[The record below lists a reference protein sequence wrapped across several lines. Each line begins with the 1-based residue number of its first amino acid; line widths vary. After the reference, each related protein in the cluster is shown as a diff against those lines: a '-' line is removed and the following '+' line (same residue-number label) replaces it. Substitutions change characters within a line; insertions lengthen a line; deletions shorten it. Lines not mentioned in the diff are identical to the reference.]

1 MRKMDRSVSF
11 VLIILT
17 ALAGIT
23 CKQTIGLGAS
33 IDIERPTGE
42 ITYPNAGETPIR
54 GSFVIKGWARDD
66 KGVHAISVRFKNKET
81 GTYVGASYSAE
92 PFQETV
98 ETIYWKIN
106 IKNEWDKAKDDP
118 NHPLVKCYPIPDG
131 EYEALVTLTDK
142 QGRTTVLNQTYK
154 IDNTPPVFIVS
165 RPSTIAKSEDTS
177 PVSEPYGAVFT
188 VVGQAE
194 DKNKIEDLTL
204 KVDGTDISVS
214 KKFVGKNINEQ
225 MAEAIKDSG
234 DNYTDKL
241 YLYNHRNPNQKIK
254 AHLFLTDN
262 ARFYKGDE
270 PEGPGNTSEWY
281 YLRDKEMRSVLA
293 QGYTADII
301 NDYFAGKR
309 GSALSL
315 KKSERLLASLYDT
328 NNTEAQSVKR
338 ILENSL
344 ISTVD
349 SSEKY
354 SVFTLNPDKSPGFK
368 ISGATNLPIELSAS
382 TPDPNL
388 PKPSRVHFQDGTG
401 PTLIL
406 DLIGNRDE
414 KPLVENYA
422 DHTAY
427 NKSKIVINV
436 YKCNEVSYIDSG
448 SVKKLNLQPEISPEH
463 SFKFEDLQAQDLMSQ
478 GGNPAVVDYGGSHKL
493 TVSWQLPANFKQG
506 YYLVKVEGKD
516 TDGNDFVA
524 YNNNNSAGGVYVINF
539 KLIGDKLMIS
549 PEEPSGYINKNF
561 TVRANVFNLSTAP
574 NVRYKI
580 VKAPPP
586 DQSGAGET
594 DTALTLKTLSGT
606 EYESAPIDISSAP
619 LSEDGRY
626 VVHFWA
632 NDSKNQPVKAKKEFV
647 KDTTPP
653 VPEMTYPS
661 KSEDQMGTIRIGGS
675 VSDDGAGVKAEGTK
689 FIIGKRD
696 SLPGYDSPDWKPM
709 DKSNSA
715 SWEFTYNLDNF
726 SSSLATCGE
735 QVGSTSVYKIPVY
748 ILTEDKIGNKK
759 VTTETIRFDSDGNKP
774 VMTIQSP
781 HQDQVLGGAIQIFG
795 TGTTRLGGAGSVG
808 KVYIQFSKTGSFD
821 SQDDGTFGVSSSDYD
836 SDWYKDGKGQMIP
849 GTNSGGASWQ
859 ITVNK
864 NGEFNSTDPAHQNRN
879 VYFRVRALKKGVN
892 PDTATAADWGLW
904 TSPVKITVDKAYPTV
919 GSPDP
924 LKIVNTDD
932 SAPENY
938 IQDMWIKE
946 GKKLTGSLYDESG
959 IKELT
964 ISSSELLGSLTYSL
978 QRALSEGWIV
988 EDTARAPNPAT
999 GAQNYKLQIPL
1010 TIKDSMK
1017 RQGNLSIKIRI
1028 VENTP
1033 KELYSETTL
1042 RMRFDVTKP
1051 AAAGGKW
1058 IVKSEQKHISQ
1069 GKFTVSPALDSAK
1082 KERYR
1087 VLVDDKVYEVD
1098 SLNGTQV
1105 TLKNASS
1112 LTGSF
1117 NYGIVE
1123 RPVMVYDDGSD
1134 YQITGI
1140 AADTVTG
1147 IKEVKATLKVS
1158 DTETSVTMTRNDGA
1172 NKITQERGDMV
1183 SFQGSLDTDAV
1194 KNGKGTLTIAAED
1207 YQGNKVSE
1215 EITDVIVKNK
1225 PVEIKK
1231 LVFKTDLSGNNN
1243 YEENEEYKIE
1253 NFGSIDLGGI
1263 RDFRGTKDVKSEFT
1277 FKNPK
1282 KSEIVITLEGG
1293 KGTNRTVK
1301 LYKDSVSQNTLVM
1314 EKNAASNTI
1323 TLNLENEF
1331 GADDTGVTPHNIKID
1346 DADDKK
1352 LIIQVFDDKR
1362 GNGADWCAQA
1372 DITVGVDAIDDVEPT
1387 GFIMPFFYNSD
1398 DSRITK
1404 PADLPLVSVVY
1415 DVETA
1420 AGVIKKV
1427 KEPAGH
1433 IEISGISSINA
1444 HPCVSGKVMLRGI
1457 AYDNIRLK
1465 KLELSGAGISGVS
1478 NEFTNGAWL
1487 ATSPLK
1493 IVKKGLSNTG
1503 HYVEWEY
1510 EWNTGTPAKAQTVTL
1525 KVTDAADKTNAAEK
1539 TEPDEKAGT
1548 RNGDRG
1554 MTLHADHTAVKHQ
1567 FIRLYEKVNNKE
1579 GEKSYLVQVDT
1590 VSADGKTVT
1599 WKDTSVPTGITTYRL
1614 YDKDSNNVVF
1624 DVNVV
1629 PYITGVSRNST
1640 YNTNRARSGAV
1651 PLLRGEE
1658 SNTITGFNFASESVS
1673 SLKITANKDGTGSSP
1688 VEMEDLTL
1696 SSDKKSFTFKVP
1708 NTARDGYLHLVVN
1721 GVAAVNNINAYTAS
1735 NTEKS
1740 DTYGTEKHSDDRFV
1754 HIWRVSKEDTFK
1766 GSKNA
1771 IYPAMTKDSNGELYA
1786 SFSNYSNSDVYY
1798 SNQFTGDTPVAV
1810 AVDGNGTRKVLH
1822 VYDPPEETDIIVN
1835 GTEVNVLYAANY
1847 HNGSAKDWGNG
1858 TTGFPW
1864 NDTGSGNAGG
1874 IYLYD
1879 KDAPKIYRD
1888 YKGYRFELFTYDNEL
1903 QQFKNIRTVRSG
1915 DNIYVVYYD
1924 RLTAAAKFAW
1934 VDDSKTPD
1942 TSLKALPWCVID
1954 GNTDVTDE
1962 RCEVPDAP
1970 ADAPA
1975 DQKKFTFVNPDG
1987 STNEAKPY
1995 VLSNFE
2001 DGLSGSNGV
2010 WESVDVTVTKDGYP
2024 VVVYMDA
2031 ATGCLRLARSTS
2043 KQPTSPDDWKI
2054 QKVLDSSDKNG
2065 KTASD
2070 CVNACIGS
2078 DGILHIAFQNTRGQL
2093 VYVKSTNTSDN
2104 GSTKYA
2110 FGASEVLDD
2119 SGTSIEMTM
2128 DGTAPYI
2135 TYMFRPNSYDAIRIA
2150 YKTSMDFNNTGTN
2163 VEGWETMTAPLN
2175 ERATNS
2181 RICIETQAKH
2191 YNATGTMP
2199 VAVGF
2204 KTNSDYRAAFYVGK

>member
-23 CKQTIGLGAS
+23 CKQTIGLGGT
-33 IDIERPTGE
+33 IDIERPRGE

-54 GSFVIKGWARDD
+54 GSFVIKGTAKDD
-66 KGVHAISVRFKNKET
+66 GGVRSISVRFKNKET

-106 IKNEWDKAKDDP
+106 IKNEWDKAKDNP

-165 RPSTIAKSEDTS
+165 RPSTIATSQDSS

-338 ILENSL
+338 ILETSL

-427 NKSKIVINV
+427 NKSKIVINL
-436 YKCNEVSYIDSG
+436 YKCNEVSYTDSG

-539 KLIGDKLMIS
+539 KLIGNALMIS
-549 PEEPSGYINKNF
+549 PEEPSGYIRTDF
-561 TVRANVFNLSTAP
+561 VVRANVFNLSTNP
-574 NVRYKI
+574 KVRYKI
-580 VKAPPP
+580 
-586 DQSGAGET
+586 DTQAGES
-594 DTALTLKTLSGT
+594 DTPLTLKTGSGT
-606 EYESAPIDISSAP
+606 EYESASIQVSSV
-619 LSEDGRY
+619 SEGTH

-632 NDSKNQPVKAKKEFV
+632 NDDKGQEVKAKKEFI

-1147 IKEVKATLKVS
+1147 VKEVKATLKVS

-1194 KNGKGTLTIAAED
+1194 KNGKGTLTITAED
-1207 YQGNKVSE
+1207 YQGNTVSE
-1215 EITDVIVKNK
+1215 EITNVIVKNK
-1225 PVEIKK
+1225 PVKITK
-1231 LVFKTDLSGNNN
+1231 LVFKTDLSGNND

-1253 NFGSIDLGGI
+1253 NFGSINAAT
-1263 RDFRGTKDVKSEFT
+1263 RDFSGTKDIKSEFT
-1277 FKNPK
+1277 FKNPT
-1282 KSEIVITLEGG
+1282 KSELSVTLKGGYGANARVSLHKEGSTS
-1293 KGTNRTVK
+1293 GTIGDEIAFATGTIQAASEYTVTLDLKDKLNIGDDAAKK
-1301 LYKDSVSQNTLVM
+1301 LYLKVTDESVNT
-1314 EKNAASNTI
+1314 
-1323 TLNLENEF
+1323 
-1331 GADDTGVTPHNIKID
+1331 P
-1346 DADDKK
+1346 
-1352 LIIQVFDDKR
+1352 
-1362 GNGADWCAQA
+1362 WYAQA
-1372 DITVGVDAIDDVEPT
+1372 DITVGLDVADDVKPT

-1398 DSRITK
+1398 KTE
-1404 PADLPLVSVVY
+1404 LVGDEEKLSSVKY
-1415 DVETA
+1415 E
-1420 AGVIKKV
+1420 GGK
-1427 KEPAGH
+1427 PAGH
-1433 IEISGISSINA
+1433 IEISEISSINA

-1465 KLELSGAGISGVS
+1465 KLELSGAGISGVNANFS
-1478 NEFTNGAWL
+1478 NGSWTS
-1487 ATSPLK
+1487 ATGLN
-1493 IVKKGLSNTG
+1493 VKTSKFSNTG

-1510 EWNTGTPAKAQTVTL
+1510 EWTTRTPALAQRVTL
-1525 KVTDAADKTNAAEK
+1525 AVTDAADNANGTVKTEPAEK
-1539 TEPDEKAGT
+1539 TGT

-1590 VSADGKTVT
+1590 VSDNGKTVT
-1599 WKDTSVPTGITTYRL
+1599 WKDTSVPTGITSYRL
-1614 YDKDSNNVVF
+1614 YNNDSNNVVF
-1624 DVNVV
+1624 DVNIV

-1651 PLLRGEE
+1651 PLLRGEK

-1673 SLKITANKDGTGSSP
+1673 SLKITANKDGTGSS
-1688 VEMEDLTL
+1688 VAMENLTL

-1708 NTARDGYLHLVVN
+1708 DTAKDGYLHLVVN
-1721 GVAAVNNINAYTAS
+1721 DVAAVNNINAYTAS

-1771 IYPAMTKDSNGELYA
+1771 IYPAMTKDSNGKLYA
-1786 SFSNYSNSDVYY
+1786 SFSNYSKSDVYY
-1798 SNQFTGDTPVAV
+1798 SDAFTGNDDVIVA
-1810 AVDGNGTRKVLH
+1810 GIGTHQVLH
-1822 VYDPPEETDIIVN
+1822 VYDPPEETDITVN

-1847 HNGSAKDWGNG
+1847 HNGSARDWGNG
-1858 TTGFPW
+1858 TSVTNTDGTKKDYPW
-1864 NDTGSGNAGG
+1864 NDTDSVNAGG

-1879 KDAPKIYRD
+1879 KDASKIYRD

-1934 VDDSKTPD
+1934 VDDSETPN

-1954 GNTDVTDE
+1954 GNTDVTDMHSK
-1962 RCEVPDAP
+1962 VPDAP
-1970 ADAPA
+1970 NNAPEE
-1975 DQKKFTFVNPDG
+1975 QKTFTFVSPNK
-1987 STNEAKPY
+1987 SAYKAPY
-1995 VLSNFE
+1995 VLNNFE
-2001 DGLSGSNGV
+2001 DSLSVSSAV
-2010 WESVDVTVTKDGYP
+2010 WESIALTVTTQGFP

-2031 ATGCLRLARSTS
+2031 ATGSLRLARSTS
-2043 KQPTSPDDWKI
+2043 KQPTAPADWTI
-2054 QKVLDSSDKNG
+2054 QKVLADSDSNAKI
-2065 KTASD
+2065 ASD
-2070 CVNACIGS
+2070 YINACIGS

-2104 GSTKYA
+2104 GSTKYT
-2110 FGASEVLDD
+2110 FGTSEVLDD
-2119 SGTSIEMTM
+2119 SGTSIDMAM
-2128 DGTAPYI
+2128 DGATPYI
-2135 TYMFRPNSYDAIRIA
+2135 TYMSRPNSYDAIRIA

>member
-23 CKQTIGLGAS
+23 CKQNIGLGGT
-33 IDIERPTGE
+33 IDIERPTGA

-118 NHPLVKCYPIPDG
+118 NHPLVKCYPISDG

-165 RPSTIAKSEDTS
+165 RPSTIATSQDSS

-427 NKSKIVINV
+427 NKSKIVINL
-436 YKCNEVSYIDSG
+436 YKCNEVSYTDSG

-539 KLIGDKLMIS
+539 KLIGNALMIS
-549 PEEPSGYINKNF
+549 PEEPSGYIRTDF
-561 TVRANVFNLSTAP
+561 VVRANVFNLSTNP
-574 NVRYKI
+574 KVRYKI
-580 VKAPPP
+580 
-586 DQSGAGET
+586 DTQAGES
-594 DTALTLKTLSGT
+594 DTPLTLKTGSGT
-606 EYESAPIDISSAP
+606 EYESASIQVSSV
-619 LSEDGRY
+619 SEGTH

-632 NDSKNQPVKAKKEFV
+632 NDDKGQEVKAKKEFI

-1147 IKEVKATLKVS
+1147 VKEVKATLKVS

-1194 KNGKGTLTIAAED
+1194 KNGKGTLTITAED
-1207 YQGNKVSE
+1207 YQGNTVSE
-1215 EITDVIVKNK
+1215 EITNVIVKNK
-1225 PVEIKK
+1225 PVKITK
-1231 LVFKTDLSGNNN
+1231 LVFKTDLSGNND

-1253 NFGSIDLGGI
+1253 NFGNLNADK
-1263 RDFRGTKDVKSEFT
+1263 DFRGTKDIQSEFT
-1277 FKNPK
+1277 FKNSA

-1314 EKNAASNTI
+1314 EKNAAPNTI

-1362 GNGADWCAQA
+1362 GADADWCAQA
-1372 DITVGVDAIDDVEPT
+1372 NITVGVDAVDGVEPT

-1398 DSRITK
+1398 KTE
-1404 PADLPLVSVVY
+1404 LVGDEEKLSSVKY
-1415 DVETA
+1415 E
-1420 AGVIKKV
+1420 GGK
-1427 KEPAGH
+1427 PAGH
-1433 IEISGISSINA
+1433 IEISEISSLGNN

-1478 NEFTNGAWL
+1478 ADFSGGSWTS
-1487 ATSPLK
+1487 ATGLN
-1493 IVKKGLSNTG
+1493 VKTSKFSNTG

-1510 EWNTGTPAKAQTVTL
+1510 EWTTGTPALAQTVTL
-1525 KVTDAADKTNAAEK
+1525 AVTDAANKTNAAEK
-1539 TEPDEKAGT
+1539 TEPVEKTGT

-1554 MTLHADHTAVKHQ
+1554 MTLASDINHTAVKHQ

-1599 WKDTSVPTGITTYRL
+1599 WKDTSVPEGIKNYRL
-1614 YDKDSNNVVF
+1614 YDKTSNNVVF
-1624 DVNVV
+1624 NVNIV

-1651 PLLRGEE
+1651 PLLRGEAG
-1658 SNTITGFNFASESVS
+1658 NTLTGFNFADGSET
-1673 SLKITANKDGTGSSP
+1673 SLKITENKNGSGSEL
-1688 VEMEDLTL
+1688 EMADLTL
-1696 SSDKKSFTFKVP
+1696 SGSSFTFKVP
-1708 NTARDGYLHLVVN
+1708 DTAKDGYLHLVVN
-1721 GVAAVNNINAYTAS
+1721 GVAAVNNINTYTAS

-1740 DTYGTEKHSDDRFV
+1740 DTYGAKEHSDDRFV

-1771 IYPAMTKDSNGELYA
+1771 IYPAMTKDSNGKLYA
-1786 SFSNYSNSDVYY
+1786 SFSNYSKSDVYY

-1942 TSLKALPWCVID
+1942 TSSRALPWCVID
-1954 GNTDVTDE
+1954 GNTDVTDTHSK
-1962 RCEVPDAP
+1962 VPDAP
-1970 ADAPA
+1970 ETAP
-1975 DQKKFTFVNPDG
+1975 DGQKKFTFVSPNN
-1987 STNEAKPY
+1987 SEYKAPY
-1995 VLSNFE
+1995 VLNNFE
-2001 DGLSGSNGV
+2001 DSLSVSSAV
-2010 WESVDVTVTKDGYP
+2010 WESIALTVTTQGFP

-2031 ATGCLRLARSTS
+2031 TTGSLRLARST
-2043 KQPTSPDDWKI
+2043 KLQPTAPADWTI
-2054 QKVLDSSDKNG
+2054 QKVLAASDPNG
-2065 KTASD
+2065 KIASD
-2070 CVNACIGS
+2070 YINACIGS

-2093 VYVKSTNTSDN
+2093 VYVKSTNTSDT
-2104 GSTKYA
+2104 GSAKYK
-2110 FGASEVLDD
+2110 FGTSEVLDD
-2119 SGTSIEMTM
+2119 SGTFIEMTM
-2128 DGTAPYI
+2128 DGTMPYI
-2135 TYMFRPNSYDAIRIA
+2135 TYMSRPNSYDAIRIA

>member
-11 VLIILT
+11 ALIILT

-33 IDIERPTGE
+33 IDIERPTGA

-106 IKNEWDKAKDDP
+106 IKNEWDKAKDNP

-165 RPSTIAKSEDTS
+165 RPSTIATSQDSS

-427 NKSKIVINV
+427 NKSKIVINL
-436 YKCNEVSYIDSG
+436 YKCNEVSYTDSG

-463 SFKFEDLQAQDLMSQ
+463 SFKFEDLQAQDLMSH
-478 GGNPAVVDYGGSHKL
+478 GGNSAVVDYGGSHKL

-539 KLIGDKLMIS
+539 KLIGNALMIS
-549 PEEPSGYINKNF
+549 PEDPSGYLNTDF
-561 TVRANVFNLSTAP
+561 VVRANVFNLSTNP
-574 NVRYKI
+574 KVRYKI
-580 VKAPPP
+580 
-586 DQSGAGET
+586 DTQAGES
-594 DTALTLKTLSGT
+594 DIPLTLKTGSGT
-606 EYESAPIDISSAP
+606 EYESASIQVSSV
-619 LSEDGRY
+619 SEGAH

-632 NDSKNQPVKAKKEFV
+632 TDDKGQEVKAKKEFI

-653 VPEMTYPS
+653 VSDMKFPPE
-661 KSEDQMGTIRIGGS
+661 SEDQMGTIRIMGTA
-675 VSDDGAGVKAEGTK
+675 SDDGAGVKAEGTK
-689 FIIGKRD
+689 FIIGVKTEPAPD
-696 SLPGYDSPDWKPM
+696 SSGWKPM
-709 DKSNSA
+709 DKSSLV

-735 QVGSTSVYKIPVY
+735 QVGTTSVYKIPVY

-759 VTTETIRFDSDGNKP
+759 VTTKTIRFDSDGNKP
-774 VMTIQSP
+774 FMTILSP

-988 EDTARAPNPAT
+988 EDTAHAPNPPT
-999 GAQNYKLQIPL
+999 GAKNYKLQIPL

-1051 AAAGGKW
+1051 AAADGKW

-1147 IKEVKATLKVS
+1147 VKEVKATLKVS

-1194 KNGKGTLTIAAED
+1194 KNGKGTLMITAED

-1215 EITDVIVKNK
+1215 EITNVIVKNK

-1231 LVFKTDLSGNNN
+1231 LVFKTDLSGNND

-1253 NFGSIDLGGI
+1253 NFGSINAAT
-1263 RDFRGTKDVKSEFT
+1263 RDFRGTKDIQSEFT
-1277 FKNPK
+1277 FKNSA
-1282 KSEIVITLEGG
+1282 KSEIVITLGEG

-1301 LYKDSVSQNTLVM
+1301 LYKDSVSPATLVM
-1314 EKNAASNTI
+1314 EKTEASNTI

-1362 GNGADWCAQA
+1362 GADADWCAQA
-1372 DITVGVDAIDDVEPT
+1372 NITVGVDAVDGVEPT

-1398 DSRITK
+1398 KTE
-1404 PADLPLVSVVY
+1404 LVGDEEKLSSVKY
-1415 DVETA
+1415 E
-1420 AGVIKKV
+1420 GGK
-1427 KEPAGH
+1427 PAGH
-1433 IEISGISSINA
+1433 IEISEISSINA

-1478 NEFTNGAWL
+1478 ADFSGGSWTS
-1487 ATSPLK
+1487 ATGLN
-1493 IVKKGLSNTG
+1493 VKTSKFSNTG

-1510 EWNTGTPAKAQTVTL
+1510 EWTTGTPALAQTVTL
-1525 KVTDAADKTNAAEK
+1525 AVTDAANKTNAAEK
-1539 TEPDEKAGT
+1539 TEPVEKTGT

-1554 MTLHADHTAVKHQ
+1554 MTLASDINHTAVKHQ

-1599 WKDTSVPTGITTYRL
+1599 WKDTSVPEGIKNYRL
-1614 YDKDSNNVVF
+1614 YDKTSNNVVF
-1624 DVNVV
+1624 NVNIV

-1640 YNTNRARSGAV
+1640 YNTNRARSGAI
-1651 PLLRGEE
+1651 PLLRGEAD
-1658 SNTITGFNFASESVS
+1658 NTLTGFNLDGSTP
-1673 SLKITANKDGTGSSP
+1673 SLKITENKDGTGSSP

-1771 IYPAMTKDSNGELYA
+1771 IYPAMTKDSNGKLYA
-1786 SFSNYSNSDVYY
+1786 SFSNYSKSDVYY
-1798 SNQFTGDTPVAV
+1798 SDAFTGNDDVIVA
-1810 AVDGNGTRKVLH
+1810 GSGTRQVLH
-1822 VYDPPEETDIIVN
+1822 VYDPPEETDITVN
-1835 GTEVNVLYAANY
+1835 ETEVNVLYAANY

-1858 TTGFPW
+1858 TTDFPW

-1879 KDAPKIYRD
+1879 KDAPEIYRA

-1934 VDDSKTPD
+1934 VDDSETPN

-1954 GNTDVTDE
+1954 GNTDVTDMHSK
-1962 RCEVPDAP
+1962 VPDAP
-1970 ADAPA
+1970 NNAPEE
-1975 DQKKFTFVNPDG
+1975 QKTFTFVSPNK
-1987 STNEAKPY
+1987 SAYKAPY
-1995 VLSNFE
+1995 VLNNFE
-2001 DGLSGSNGV
+2001 DSLSVSSAV
-2010 WESVDVTVTKDGYP
+2010 WESIALTVTTQGFP

-2031 ATGCLRLARSTS
+2031 ATGSLRLARSTS
-2043 KQPTSPDDWKI
+2043 KQPTAPADWTI
-2054 QKVLDSSDKNG
+2054 QKVLADSDSNAKI
-2065 KTASD
+2065 ASD
-2070 CVNACIGS
+2070 YINACVGS
-2078 DGILHIAFQNTRGQL
+2078 DGVLHIAFENTRGQL
-2093 VYVKSTNTSDN
+2093 VYAKSTNTSDN
-2104 GSTKYA
+2104 GSTKYT
-2110 FGASEVLDD
+2110 FGTSEVLDD
-2119 SGTSIEMTM
+2119 SGTSIDMAM
-2128 DGTAPYI
+2128 DGATPYI
-2135 TYMFRPNSYDAIRIA
+2135 TYMSRPNSYDAIRIA

>member
-33 IDIERPTGE
+33 IDIERPTGA

-92 PFQETV
+92 PFQETA
-98 ETIYWKIN
+98 ETIYWKID
-106 IKNEWDKAKDDP
+106 IKNEWDKEKDDP
-118 NHPLVKCYPIPDG
+118 NHPLVKFYPIPDG

-165 RPSTIAKSEDTS
+165 RPSTIATSQDSS

-194 DKNKIEDLTL
+194 DKNKIEDITL

-262 ARFYKGDE
+262 ARFFKDDGN
-270 PEGPGNTSEWY
+270 EGTGNTSEWY

-422 DHTAY
+422 DYTAY
-427 NKSKIVINV
+427 NKSKIIINL

-463 SFKFEDLQAQDLMSQ
+463 SFKFEDLQAQDLMSH
-478 GGNPAVVDYGGSHKL
+478 GGNPAAVDYGGSHKL

-539 KLIGDKLMIS
+539 KLIGDALMIS
-549 PEEPSGYINKNF
+549 PEDPSGYLNTDF
-561 TVRANVFNLSTAP
+561 VVRANVFNLSTNP
-574 NVRYKI
+574 KVRYKI
-580 VKAPPP
+580 
-586 DQSGAGET
+586 DTQAGES
-594 DTALTLKTLSGT
+594 DTPLTLKTGSGT
-606 EYESAPIDISSAP
+606 EYESASIQVSSV
-619 LSEDGRY
+619 SEGVH

-632 NDSKNQPVKAKKEFV
+632 TDDKGQEVRAKKEFI

-653 VPEMTYPS
+653 VSDMKFPPE
-661 KSEDQMGTIRIGGS
+661 SEDQMGTIRIMGT

-689 FIIGKRD
+689 FIIGVKTEPAPD
-696 SLPGYDSPDWKPM
+696 SSGWKPM
-709 DKSNSA
+709 DKSSLV
-715 SWEFTYNLDNF
+715 SWEFTYNLDDF
-726 SSSLATCGE
+726 SPSPSTYGD
-735 QVGSTSVYKIPVY
+735 QVGTTSVYKIPVY

-759 VTTETIRFDSDGNKP
+759 VTTKTIRFDSDGNKP
-774 VMTIQSP
+774 FMTILSP
-781 HQDQVLGGAIQIFG
+781 NKDQVLGGPIQIFG
-795 TGTTRLGGAGSVG
+795 TGNTRLAGLGGVG
-808 KVYIQFSKTGSFD
+808 KVYIQFSKNGKFD

-849 GTNSGGASWQ
+849 RTDTPSGGASWQ

-864 NGEFNSTDPAHQNRN
+864 NGEFNSTDHAHQNRN

-1033 KELYSETTL
+1033 KELYLETTL

-1123 RPVMVYDDGSD
+1123 RPAMVYDDGSD

-1140 AADTVTG
+1140 ASDTVTG
-1147 IKEVKATLKVS
+1147 VKEVKATLKVS
-1158 DTETSVTMTRNDGA
+1158 DTETSVTMTRNDGT

-1183 SFQGSLDTDAV
+1183 SFQGSLNTDAV
-1194 KNGKGTLTIAAED
+1194 KNGKGTLTITAED
-1207 YQGNKVSE
+1207 YQGNTVSE
-1215 EITDVIVKNK
+1215 EITNVIVKNK

-1231 LVFKTDLSGNNN
+1231 LVFKTDLSGNNG
-1243 YEENEEYKIE
+1243 YETDEEYKIE
-1253 NFGSIDLGGI
+1253 NFGSINAAT
-1263 RDFRGTKDVKSEFT
+1263 RDFSGAKDIKSEFT
-1277 FKNPK
+1277 FKNPT
-1282 KSEIVITLEGG
+1282 KSELSVTLKGGYGANARVSLHKEGSTS
-1293 KGTNRTVK
+1293 GTIGDEIAFATGTIQAASEYTVTLDLKDKLNIGDDAAKK
-1301 LYKDSVSQNTLVM
+1301 LYLKVTDESVNT
-1314 EKNAASNTI
+1314 
-1323 TLNLENEF
+1323 
-1331 GADDTGVTPHNIKID
+1331 P
-1346 DADDKK
+1346 
-1352 LIIQVFDDKR
+1352 
-1362 GNGADWCAQA
+1362 WYAQA
-1372 DITVGVDAIDDVEPT
+1372 DITVGLDVADDVTPT

-1398 DSRITK
+1398 KTE
-1404 PADLPLVSVVY
+1404 LVGDEEKLSSVKY
-1415 DVETA
+1415 E
-1420 AGVIKKV
+1420 GGK
-1427 KEPAGH
+1427 PAGH
-1433 IEISGISSINA
+1433 IEISEISSINA

-1465 KLELSGAGISGVS
+1465 KLELSGAGISGVNANFS
-1478 NEFTNGAWL
+1478 NGSWTS
-1487 ATSPLK
+1487 ATGLN
-1493 IVKKGLSNTG
+1493 VKTSKFSNTG

-1510 EWNTGTPAKAQTVTL
+1510 EWTTGTPALAQTVTL
-1525 KVTDAADKTNAAEK
+1525 KVTDAANKTNAAGK
-1539 TEPDEKAGT
+1539 TEPAEKTGI
-1548 RNGDRG
+1548 RNGDRS
-1554 MTLHADHTAVKHQ
+1554 MTLASGDTAVKHQ
-1567 FIRLYEKVNNKE
+1567 FIRLYEKINNKE

-1599 WKDTSVPTGITTYRL
+1599 WKDTSVPTGITSYRL
-1614 YDKDSNNVVF
+1614 YNNDSNNVVF
-1624 DVNVV
+1624 NVNIV
-1629 PYITGVSRNST
+1629 PYITGVSRNTT
-1640 YNTNRARSGAV
+1640 YNTNRARSGAI

-1658 SNTITGFNFASESVS
+1658 GNTLTGFNFAAGSGT
-1673 SLKITANKDGTGSSP
+1673 SLTITANKDGTGSS
-1688 VEMEDLTL
+1688 VAMENLTL
-1696 SSDKKSFTFKVP
+1696 SGSSYTFKVP
-1708 NTARDGYLHLVVN
+1708 DTAKDGYLHLVVN

-1740 DTYGTEKHSDDRFV
+1740 DTYGAEEHSDDRFV

-1771 IYPAMTKDSNGELYA
+1771 VYPAMTKDSNGKLYA
-1786 SFSNYSNSDVYY
+1786 SFSNYSTSDVYY
-1798 SNQFTGDTPVAV
+1798 SEAFTGDTPVAV

-1822 VYDPPEETDIIVN
+1822 VYDPPEETDITVN

-1858 TTGFPW
+1858 TTNYPW
-1864 NDTGSGNAGG
+1864 NDTNSVNAGG

-1915 DNIYVVYYD
+1915 NNIYVVYYD

-1934 VDDSKTPD
+1934 VDDSKTPN
-1942 TSLKALPWCVID
+1942 THEKALPWCVID
-1954 GNTDVTDE
+1954 GNTDITDRE
-1962 RCEVPDAP
+1962 CKVPDAP
-1970 ADAPA
+1970 ASAPA

-1995 VLSNFE
+1995 ILDGFE
-2001 DGLSGSNGV
+2001 DGLSASNAV
-2010 WESVDVTVTKDGYP
+2010 WESVAVTVTKDGYP

-2031 ATGCLRLARSTS
+2031 ATRTLRLAKSTS
-2043 KQPTSPDDWKI
+2043 KQPTSSDHWKI
-2054 QKVLDSSDKNG
+2054 QSVLASSDPNG
-2065 KTASD
+2065 KIASNYI
-2070 CVNACIGS
+2070 NACIGS
-2078 DGILHIAFQNTRGQL
+2078 DGFLHIAFQNTRGQL
-2093 VYVKSTNTSDN
+2093 VYVKSTNTSDT
-2104 GSTKYA
+2104 GSAKYE
-2110 FGASEVLDD
+2110 FGTSEVLDD
-2119 SGTSIEMTM
+2119 SGTSIDMAMDDTM
-2128 DGTAPYI
+2128 PYI
-2135 TYMFRPNSYDAIRIA
+2135 TYMSRPNSYDAIRIA
-2150 YKTSMDFNNTGTN
+2150 YKTSDFNNTGTN
-2163 VEGWETMTAPLN
+2163 EECWETMTAPLSQQ
-2175 ERATNS
+2175 ATS
-2181 RICIETQAKH
+2181 GRICIETQAKH
-2191 YNATGTMP
+2191 YNTTEKMP

-2204 KTNSDYRAAFYVGK
+2204 KTSSDYRAAFYVGK

>member
-1 MRKMDRSVSF
+1 MKKMNHVVSF

-23 CKQTIGLGAS
+23 CKMYAGLGGQ
-33 IDIERPTGE
+33 IDILPPSGE
-42 ITYPNAGETPIR
+42 ITYPDAGETPIR
-54 GSFVIKGWARDD
+54 GSFVLKG
-66 KGVHAISVRFKNKET
+66 T
-81 GTYVGASYSAE
+81 
-92 PFQETV
+92 
-98 ETIYWKIN
+98 
-106 IKNEWDKAKDDP
+106 AKDDEGVVSVSIVFENIETKDRKGP
-118 NHPLVKCYPIPDG
+118 FAAAVSNPGAPRTSWKADINNESTGTADNHPLVKVYPIPDG
-131 EYEALVTLTDK
+131 EYAAIVTVIDK
-142 QGRTTVLNQTYK
+142 GGKPSTFTKNYK
-154 IDNTPPVFIVS
+154 IDNTAPVFIVS

-262 ARFYKGDE
+262 ARFYKGGE

-281 YLRDKEMRSVLA
+281 YLRDNEMRSVLA

-309 GSALSL
+309 GTELSL
-315 KKSERLLASLYDT
+315 KKSERLLAALYDT

-338 ILENSL
+338 ILETSL

-349 SSEKY
+349 SSEKH

-368 ISGATNLPIELSAS
+368 ISGTTNLPIELPAS
-382 TPDPNL
+382 TPAPNL

-406 DLIGNRDE
+406 DLMGNRDE

-539 KLIGDKLMIS
+539 KLIGNALMIS
-549 PEEPSGYINKNF
+549 PEDPSGYLNTDF
-561 TVRANVFNLSTAP
+561 VVRANVFNLSTNP
-574 NVRYKI
+574 KVRYKI
-580 VKAPPP
+580 
-586 DQSGAGET
+586 DTQAGES
-594 DTALTLKTLSGT
+594 DTPLTLKTGSGT
-606 EYESAPIDISSAP
+606 EYESASIQVSSV
-619 LSEDGRY
+619 SEGAH

-632 NDSKNQPVKAKKEFV
+632 TDDKGQEVRAKKEFI

-653 VPEMTYPS
+653 VSDMKFPPE
-661 KSEDQMGTIRIGGS
+661 SEDQMGTIRIMGT

-689 FIIGKRD
+689 YIIGKRATI
-696 SLPGYDSPDWKPM
+696 PAYDSSDWKPM
-709 DKSNSA
+709 DKSSPV
-715 SWEFTYNLDNF
+715 SWELTYNLDDF
-726 SSSLATCGE
+726 SSSPSSYGD

-748 ILTEDKIGNKK
+748 ILTEDKIGNRK
-759 VTTETIRFDSDGNKP
+759 VSTKIIRFDSDGNKP
-774 VMTIQSP
+774 FMTILSP
-781 HQDQVLGGAIQIFG
+781 HQSQVLGGPIQIFG
-795 TGTTRLGGAGSVG
+795 TGNTRLAGLGGVG
-808 KVYIQFSKTGSFD
+808 KVYIQFSKNGKFD
-821 SQDDGTFGVSSSDYD
+821 SQDDGTFGVSSSGYD

-849 GTNSGGASWQ
+849 GTDTPSGGASWQ
-859 ITVNK
+859 ITVNE
-864 NGEFNSTDPAHQNRN
+864 NGEFNSANPDHQNWD
-879 VYFRVRALKKGVN
+879 VYFRVRALKRDGN
-892 PDTATAADWGLW
+892 PAKDADWGLW

-924 LKIVNTDD
+924 LKIVKIDG
-932 SAPENY
+932 SVPEQNY
-938 IQDMWIKE
+938 SQDMWITE
-946 GKKLTGSLYDESG
+946 GNKLTGSLYDEAG

-964 ISSSELLGSLTYSL
+964 ISSPELLGSVTYNRE
-978 QRALSEGWIV
+978 RALSEGWIA

-999 GAQNYKLQIPL
+999 GAKNYKLQIPL

-1017 RQGNLSIKIRI
+1017 RKGNLSIKIRI

-1033 KELYSETTL
+1033 NALYSETSL
-1042 RMRFDVTKP
+1042 RMCFDVTDP
-1051 AAAGGKW
+1051 VVAGGKW
-1058 IVKSEQKHISQ
+1058 IVKSEQKQIPE
-1069 GKFTVSPALDSAK
+1069 GKFTVSPALDAAK

-1087 VLVDDKVYEVD
+1087 VLVDDKVYEVA
-1098 SLNGTQV
+1098 SVTGTQV
-1105 TLKNASS
+1105 TLKNASD
-1112 LTGSF
+1112 LTGRF

-1147 IKEVKATLKVS
+1147 VKTVTAELKVPYIEGGRTNFS
-1158 DTETSVTMTRNDGA
+1158 STSVTMTRNDNT
-1172 NKITQERGDMV
+1172 NKISQERGDMV
-1183 SFQGSLDTDAV
+1183 SFKGSLDTDAV
-1194 KNGKGTLTIAAED
+1194 KNGRGTLTITAKDAQE
-1207 YQGNKVSE
+1207 NEVSE
-1215 EITDVIVKNK
+1215 EIRNVTVKNK

-1231 LVFKTDLSGNNN
+1231 LVFKTDLSGNGG
-1243 YEENEEYKIE
+1243 YDAGEEYTIE
-1253 NFGSIDLGGI
+1253 KFGSIDLDGI

-1277 FKNPK
+1277 FKNPT

-1323 TLNLENEF
+1323 TLDLANEF
-1331 GADDTGVTPHNIKID
+1331 GTDDTGVTPHNIKID
-1346 DADDKK
+1346 DADNKK
-1352 LIIQVFDDKR
+1352 LIIQVFDDER
-1362 GNGADWCAQA
+1362 GDGADWCAQA
-1372 DITVGVDAIDDVEPT
+1372 DITVGVDVVDDSVPT

-1398 DSRITK
+1398 KTE
-1404 PADLPLVSVVY
+1404 LVGDEEKLSSVKY
-1415 DVETA
+1415 ES
-1420 AGVIKKV
+1420 GK
-1427 KEPAGH
+1427 PAGH
-1433 IEISGISSINA
+1433 IELAPLKKSDGNLYWEGNA

-1465 KLELSGAGISGVS
+1465 KLELSGAGISGVNANFS
-1478 NEFTNGAWL
+1478 NGSWTS
-1487 ATSPLK
+1487 ATGLN
-1493 IVKKGLSNTG
+1493 VKTSKFSNTG

-1510 EWNTGTPAKAQTVTL
+1510 EWTTGTPALAQTVTL
-1525 KVTDAADKTNAAEK
+1525 KVTDAANKTSGAGKNEPAEK
-1539 TEPDEKAGT
+1539 TGT
-1548 RNGDRG
+1548 RNGDRS
-1554 MTLHADHTAVKHQ
+1554 MTLASDTNHTAVKHQ
-1567 FIRLYEKVNNKE
+1567 FIRLYEKVNNEE

-1599 WKDTSVPTGITTYRL
+1599 WKDTSVPEGIKNYHL
-1614 YDKDSNNVVF
+1614 YDKTSNNVVF
-1624 DVNVV
+1624 NVNIV
-1629 PYITGVSRNST
+1629 PYITGVSRNTT
-1640 YNTNRARSGAV
+1640 YNTNRTRSGAI

-1658 SNTITGFNFASESVS
+1658 GNTLTGFNFAAGGGT
-1673 SLKITANKDGTGSSP
+1673 SLTITANKDGTGSS
-1688 VEMEDLTL
+1688 VAMENLTL
-1696 SSDKKSFTFKVP
+1696 SSDKKRFTFKVP
-1708 NTARDGYLHLVVN
+1708 DTAKDGYLHLVVN
-1721 GVAAVNNINAYTAS
+1721 GVAAVNNTNAYTAS
-1735 NTEKS
+1735 NTEKA
-1740 DTYGTEKHSDDRFV
+1740 DTYGAKEHSDDRFV
-1754 HIWRVSKEDTFK
+1754 HIWRVNAQDTFK

-1771 IYPAMTKDSNGELYA
+1771 IYPAMTKSSDGTLYA
-1786 SFSNYSNSDVYY
+1786 SFSNNSTSAVYY
-1798 SNQFTGDTPVAV
+1798 SNQFTGNTPVAV
-1810 AVDGNGTRKVLH
+1810 AGVGTTKLFTG
-1822 VYDPPEETDIIVN
+1822 YDPPEETDITVN

-1847 HNGSAKDWGNG
+1847 HGGGANNWGNG
-1858 TTGFPW
+1858 DLSGTKKYPW
-1864 NDTGSGNAGG
+1864 NDTTPEYAGG

-1879 KDAPKIYRD
+1879 KDAAVGTRHTNV
-1888 YKGYRFELFTYDNEL
+1888 YRFELYTYDNEL

-1915 DNIYVVYYD
+1915 DNIYAVYYD
-1924 RLTAAAKFAW
+1924 RLTEAAKFAW
-1934 VDDSKTPD
+1934 VDDSKKPD
-1942 TSLKALPWCVID
+1942 TRVHALPWCVID
-1954 GNTDVTDE
+1954 GNTDITDRE
-1962 RCEVPDAP
+1962 CNVPDAP
-1970 ADAPA
+1970 DTAPN
-1975 DQKKFTFVNPDG
+1975 DQKVFTFVSPNG
-1987 STNEAKPY
+1987 SGYKTPY
-1995 VLSNFE
+1995 ILNRNSFE
-2001 DGLSGSNGV
+2001 DGLSVSNAV
-2010 WESVDVTVTKDGYP
+2010 WESVAVTVTKDGYP

-2031 ATGCLRLARSTS
+2031 ATKTLRIARSTS
-2043 KQPTSPDDWKI
+2043 KQPTAPADWKI
-2054 QKVLDSSDKNG
+2054 QSVLATSDPNSKIV
-2065 KTASD
+2065 SD
-2070 CVNACIGS
+2070 YINACIGS
-2078 DGILHIAFQNTRGQL
+2078 DGVLHIAFQNTKAEL
-2093 VYVKSTNTSDN
+2093 VYVKSTNVSDT
-2104 GSTKYA
+2104 GSAKYE
-2110 FGASEVLDD
+2110 FGTSEVLDD
-2119 SGTSIEMTM
+2119 SGMSIDMTM
-2128 DGTAPYI
+2128 DDTTPYI
-2135 TYMFRPNSYDAIRIA
+2135 TYMSRPNSYDAIRIA

-2163 VEGWETMTAPLN
+2163 EEGWETMTAPLN
-2175 ERATNS
+2175 QRAANS
-2181 RICIETQAKH
+2181 RICIETQVK
-2191 YNATGTMP
+2191 YNTTEKMP

-2204 KTNSDYRAAFYVGK
+2204 KTSSDYRAAFYVGK

>member
-1 MRKMDRSVSF
+1 MRKVDRSVSF

-17 ALAGIT
+17 ALTGIT
-23 CKQTIGLGAS
+23 CKQTIGLGGT
-33 IDIERPTGE
+33 IDIERPTGA

-165 RPSTIAKSEDTS
+165 RPSTIATSQDSS

-338 ILENSL
+338 ILETSL

-427 NKSKIVINV
+427 NKSKIVINL
-436 YKCNEVSYIDSG
+436 YKCNEVSYTDSG

-539 KLIGDKLMIS
+539 KLIGNALMIS
-549 PEEPSGYINKNF
+549 PEEPSGYLNTDF
-561 TVRANVFNLSTAP
+561 VVRANVFNLSTNP
-574 NVRYKI
+574 KVRYKI
-580 VKAPPP
+580 
-586 DQSGAGET
+586 DTQAGES
-594 DTALTLKTLSGT
+594 DTPLTLKTGSGT
-606 EYESAPIDISSAP
+606 EYESASIQVSSV
-619 LSEDGRY
+619 SEGTH

-892 PDTATAADWGLW
+892 PDTATATDWGLW

-1147 IKEVKATLKVS
+1147 VKEVKATLKVS

-1194 KNGKGTLTIAAED
+1194 KNGKGTLTITAED
-1207 YQGNKVSE
+1207 YQGNTVSE
-1215 EITDVIVKNK
+1215 EITNVIVKNK
-1225 PVEIKK
+1225 PVKITK
-1231 LVFKTDLSGNNN
+1231 LVFKTDLSGNND

-1253 NFGSIDLGGI
+1253 NFGGI
-1263 RDFRGTKDVKSEFT
+1263 NAATRDFSGTKDIKSEFT
-1277 FKNPK
+1277 FKNPT
-1282 KSEIVITLEGG
+1282 KSEIVITLEEG
-1293 KGTNRTVK
+1293 KGTKRTVK
-1301 LYKDSVSQNTLVM
+1301 LYKDSVSPATLVM
-1314 EKNAASNTI
+1314 EKTEASNTV
-1323 TLNLENEF
+1323 TLNLANEF

-1346 DADDKK
+1346 DADNKK
-1352 LIIQVFDDKR
+1352 LIIQVFDDER
-1362 GNGADWCAQA
+1362 GDGADWCAQA
-1372 DITVGVDAIDDVEPT
+1372 DITVGVDVVDDSVPI

-1398 DSRITK
+1398 KTE
-1404 PADLPLVSVVY
+1404 LVGDTEEKLSSVKY
-1415 DVETA
+1415 E
-1420 AGVIKKV
+1420 GGK
-1427 KEPAGH
+1427 PAGH

-1465 KLELSGAGISGVS
+1465 KLELSGVDAAVS
-1478 NEFTNGAWL
+1478 NTYTSGAWS

-1510 EWNTGTPAKAQTVTL
+1510 EWTTGTPAKAQTVTL
-1525 KVTDAADKTNAAEK
+1525 NVTDAANKTNAAGK
-1539 TEPDEKAGT
+1539 TEPVEKTGT

-1554 MTLHADHTAVKHQ
+1554 MTLASDINHTAVKHQ

-1599 WKDTSVPTGITTYRL
+1599 WKDTSVPTDITTYRL
-1614 YDKDSNNVVF
+1614 YNNDSNNVVF
-1624 DVNVV
+1624 DVNIV

-1651 PLLRGEE
+1651 PLLRGEK

-1673 SLKITANKDGTGSSP
+1673 SLKITANKDGTGSS
-1688 VEMEDLTL
+1688 VAMENLTL

-1708 NTARDGYLHLVVN
+1708 DTAKDGYLHLVVN

-1771 IYPAMTKDSNGELYA
+1771 IYPAMTKDSNGKLYA
-1786 SFSNYSNSDVYY
+1786 SFSNYSKSDVYY
-1798 SNQFTGDTPVAV
+1798 SDAFTGNADVIVA
-1810 AVDGNGTRKVLH
+1810 GSGTRQVLH
-1822 VYDPPEETDIIVN
+1822 VYDPPEETDITVN
-1835 GTEVNVLYAANY
+1835 ETEVNVLYAANY

-1858 TTGFPW
+1858 TTGFLW

-1879 KDAPKIYRD
+1879 KDAPEIYRA

-1934 VDDSKTPD
+1934 VDDSQTPN

-1954 GNTDVTDE
+1954 GNTDVTDTHSK
-1962 RCEVPDAP
+1962 VPDAP
-1970 ADAPA
+1970 NDAPEG
-1975 DQKKFTFVNPDG
+1975 QKTFTFVSPNK
-1987 STNEAKPY
+1987 SAYKTPY
-1995 VLSNFE
+1995 VLNNFE
-2001 DGLSGSNGV
+2001 DSLSVSSAV
-2010 WESVDVTVTKDGYP
+2010 WESIALTVTTQGFP

-2031 ATGCLRLARSTS
+2031 ATGSLRLARST
-2043 KQPTSPDDWKI
+2043 KLQPTAPADWTI
-2054 QKVLDSSDKNG
+2054 QKVLADSDSNAKI
-2065 KTASD
+2065 ASD
-2070 CVNACIGS
+2070 YINACVGS
-2078 DGILHIAFQNTRGQL
+2078 DGVLHIAFENTRGQL

-2104 GSTKYA
+2104 GSTKYT
-2110 FGASEVLDD
+2110 FGTSEVLDD
-2119 SGTSIEMTM
+2119 SGTSIDMAM
-2128 DGTAPYI
+2128 DGATPYI
-2135 TYMFRPNSYDAIRIA
+2135 TYMSRPNSYDAIRIA